1 MVDEEVLNSKEAAEF
16 LKLNKNTLFKLAR
29 ENKIPVQRVGRQW
42 RFSKQA
48 LIKWL
53 EIGQTQEK

>member
-53 EIGQTQEK
+53 ESGQAHEK